1 MWQAILCVS
10 AGAVLGALG
19 RWGLSQW
26 LNPIFSAF
34 NFGTLFVNFVGC
46 FLIGLLMAFFW
57 QFPQF
62 KGLWKL
68 FLNTGFLG
76 AFTTFSSFSS
86 ETIELFM
93 SEKWLNGLVVILL
106 HVTGGLFSTA
116 LGLVLYGLLVK
127 S

>member
-10 AGAVLGALG
+10 AGAV
-19 RWGLSQW
+19 
-26 LNPIFSAF
+26 
-34 NFGTLFVNFVGC
+34 
-46 FLIGLLMAFFW
+46 
-57 QFPQF
+57 
-62 KGLWKL
+62 
-68 FLNTGFLG
+68 LG

>member
-62 KGLWKL
+62 NGLWKL

-76 AFTTFSSFSS
+76 AFTTFSFFF
-86 ETIELFM
+86 IG
-93 SEKWLNGLVVILL
+93 NDRIV
-106 HVTGGLFSTA
+106 HVRKMAKRVSRHFAPCDGRSI
-116 LGLVLYGLLVK
+116 
-127 S
+127 